1 MYKTSAVQE
10 MSSIVSW
17 EMSSCLGLTFLD
29 ILFRH
34 DIEDILFSSGPLST
48 GVCLGTRPGSGLI
61 SSSHLEQNVKTAQC

>member
-34 DIEDILFSSGPLST
+34 DTEDILFLFSSGPLST
-48 GVCLGTRPGSGLI
+48 GVCHGTRPGLYLVQWTDILVAS
-61 SSSHLEQNVKTAQC
+61 